1 MLNKIIHHS
10 LANRVL
16 VLLVSAVILAAGIWS
31 LTRTEV
37 DIFPDLTAPTVV
49 VMTEAPGLAPEE
61 VEREISYPIEA
72 AVNGA
77 TGIRRVRSTSSP
89 GFSVVWVEFDWDTDV
104 YLARQMV
111 SERLAAVAEDMP
123 AEVNAPVL
131 GPQASILG
139 EMMIIGLT
147 TPGDSLTQMELRT
160 LADKIIRPRLLS
172 LSGVS
177 SVSVIGGDAR
187 ELQILLDPARM
198 KAYGVNL
205 NDILDATESI
215 NDNASGGVV
224 HDFGNEYLVRADLNT
239 DNPADIASAPIG
251 QGLTIGHV
259 ANVSNGA
266 ALPRIGTASVNGTPA
281 VIITVTKQ
289 PGAGT
294 IGLTQRIDA
303 ELNDLKKSLPA
314 GVHVNTDIFRQAD
327 FIQTGI
333 SNLQRA
339 LLEGGLFVAIV
350 LFFFLMNMR
359 TTLISLVSLP
369 MSIFVTLLIL
379 HICGFTI
386 NTMSL
391 GGIAIAI
398 GSLVDDAIVD
408 VENVYKRLRQNR
420 RLPKDER
427 KPIREV
433 VYYASTEVRTPIFN
447 SSLVIIA
454 SFLPLFFLS
463 GIEGR
468 LLIPLG
474 VAFIVAL
481 IASTI
486 VALTLTPVLCS
497 YLPDSKEESRE
508 PWAARKLRAAYE
520 RSLNW
525 AIGKSKLIFG
535 SVIVLFII
543 AASIFFTLGG
553 GFLPRFNEGSFTINV
568 ATLPGISLEES
579 DRIGREAERLILE
592 SPEVRSVAR
601 KTGRAELDEHS
612 LSVNVSE
619 IEVPYTLTDRSRGE
633 LEAEIRA
640 KLTQLPGVNI
650 EIGQPI
656 SHRIDAMLSGSES
669 QIAIKLFGPE
679 LPALYR
685 IGSQIKEAAESVEG
699 VVDLNIEQQV
709 ERPELQIRP
718 KRAEMARL
726 GLSLADFRQFV
737 SAALGGQKVS
747 RVYDGD
753 FPYDLTVI
761 LAPEAR
767 QSIAAL
773 RSLSV
778 LTSTGA
784 VPLEQIADIVS
795 TTGPNVINR
804 ENVKRR
810 IIISANIADRD
821 LTSTVKDIQRR
832 VSEQVNLPEG
842 YYIQYGGQFEN
853 SAAASRTL
861 LLATL
866 GAMLLIIMLLYS
878 EFHSKAQAAMI
889 LANMPLA
896 LIGGIFLLAI
906 CGGEVNIPAI
916 IGFISLM
923 GISTRN
929 GMLLMNR
936 YNALRNEG
944 KSVIERVR
952 LGSADRLLPIV
963 MTALTSA
970 LALLPLAVNGSA
982 PGNEIQSPMA
992 IVILGGLIS
1001 STVLNLYVIPLL
1013 YLKTYSR

>member
-123 AEVNAPVL
+123 AGVNAPVL

-433 VYYASTEVRTPIFN
+433 VYHASTEVRTPIFN